1 MLIFLLLTLG
11 GSGYVGIR
19 KIRQWQVV
27 QRQKQ
32 RTVEL
37 FQNAVR
43 TIESAKSFGDL
54 AMGIY
59 GYVGAIYAKPALGL
73 NPEAVQKHL
82 TGISVLP
89 SLINRLVEI
98 LRLCDQEQFAPTSNQ
113 AARRQIQL
121 EVQQILKKINRDL
134 T

>member
-1 MLIFLLLTLG
+1 
-11 GSGYVGIR
+11 
-19 KIRQWQVV
+19 
-27 QRQKQ
+27 
-32 RTVEL
+32 
-37 FQNAVR
+37 
-43 TIESAKSFGDL
+43 
-54 AMGIY
+54 MGIY

-89 SLINRLVEI
+89 SLIDRLVEI

-113 AARRQIQL
+113 TAQWKIQL
-121 EVQQILKKINRDL
+121 EVQQILEKINHEL